1 MSPPAASEGI
11 PARCADRMPLL
22 QEFHHYDHQ
31 TSFTAGLGAVRY
43 LGQRRPQAAGLMDSL
58 SSAAGELSK
67 SGGDSSGGMSL
78 SSLTGLLNGGD
89 KALSS
94 SSMTNAAGILQYC
107 VKNNVLS
114 ANGAEGVKDQLLSKL
129 GITSTENAK
138 SQDYQQGLGGL
149 LQTGEGKSLDLNS
162 LGTSQITE
170 KVKQKACDLVLKQGK
185 SFIS

>member
-1 MSPPAASEGI
+1 MITKHRLLLALALSATLAS
-11 PARCADRMPLL
+11 
-22 QEFHHYDHQ
+22 
-31 TSFTAGLGAVRY
+31 GAT
-43 LGQRRPQAAGLMDSL
+43 QAAGLMDSL

-67 SGGDSSGGMSL
+67 SGGDSSGMSL

>member
-1 MSPPAASEGI
+1 MITKHRLLLALALSATLAS
-11 PARCADRMPLL
+11 
-22 QEFHHYDHQ
+22 
-31 TSFTAGLGAVRY
+31 GAS
-43 LGQRRPQAAGLMDSL
+43 QAAGLMDSL

-114 ANGAEGVKDQLLSKL
+114 ANGAEGVKEPGSEQPGHLADHRE
-129 GITSTENAK
+129 GEAK
-138 SQDYQQGLGGL
+138 SLRSGAE
-149 LQTGEGKSLDLNS
+149 TG
-162 LGTSQITE
+162 QILYFMMSE
-170 KVKQKACDLVLKQGK
+170 RRSAPP
-185 SFIS
+185 FFFA

>member
-1 MSPPAASEGI
+1 MNSKH
-11 PARCADRMPLL
+11 RLL
-22 QEFHHYDHQ
+22 LALALT
-31 TSFTAGLGAVRY
+31 TSMAGTAN
-43 LGQRRPQAAGLMDSL
+43 AAGLMDSI
-58 SSAAGELSK
+58 SDAAGGLSQ
-67 SGGDSSGGMSL
+67 SGGESGGMSL

-114 ANGAEGVKDQLLSKL
+114 QNGVADVQTKLMDKL
-129 GITSTENAK
+129 GISSSANAN

-170 KVKQKACDLVLKQGK
+170 KVKQKACDLVLEQGK
-185 SFIS
+185 SFLS

>member
-1 MSPPAASEGI
+1 MITKHRLLLALALFATLAS
-11 PARCADRMPLL
+11 
-22 QEFHHYDHQ
+22 
-31 TSFTAGLGAVRY
+31 GAT
-43 LGQRRPQAAGLMDSL
+43 QAAGLMDSL

>member
-1 MSPPAASEGI
+1 MITKHRLLLALALSATLAS
-11 PARCADRMPLL
+11 
-22 QEFHHYDHQ
+22 
-31 TSFTAGLGAVRY
+31 GAS
-43 LGQRRPQAAGLMDSL
+43 QAAGLMDSL
-58 SSAAGELSK
+58 SSVAGELSK
-67 SGGDSSGGMSL
+67 SGGDSSSGMSL

>member
-1 MSPPAASEGI
+1 MITKHRLLLALALSATLAS
-11 PARCADRMPLL
+11 
-22 QEFHHYDHQ
+22 
-31 TSFTAGLGAVRY
+31 GAS
-43 LGQRRPQAAGLMDSL
+43 QAAGLMDSL
-58 SSAAGELSK
+58 SSAASELSK
-67 SGGDSSGGMSL
+67 SGGSGSGNGGMSL

-89 KALSS
+89 QALSS

>member
-1 MSPPAASEGI
+1 MITKHRLLLALALSATLAS
-11 PARCADRMPLL
+11 
-22 QEFHHYDHQ
+22 
-31 TSFTAGLGAVRY
+31 GAS
-43 LGQRRPQAAGLMDSL
+43 QAAGLMDSL

-149 LQTGEGKSLDLNS
+149 LRTGEGKSLDLNS

-170 KVKQKACDLVLKQGK
+170 KVKQKACDLVLKQGVNFL
-185 SFIS
+185 S

>member
-1 MSPPAASEGI
+1 MITKHRLLLALALSATLAS
-11 PARCADRMPLL
+11 
-22 QEFHHYDHQ
+22 
-31 TSFTAGLGAVRY
+31 GAS
-43 LGQRRPQAAGLMDSL
+43 QAAGLMDSL

-67 SGGDSSGGMSL
+67 SGGDSSSGMSL

-129 GITSTENAK
+129 GITSTEDAK